1 MTASQLDNW
10 LGSVRTERMPALFIG
25 HGSPMNAIEDNLFT
39 REIRRQGAELSP
51 PRAILCVSAHWE
63 TRGTFFTAMERPRT
77 IHDFGGFPEAL
88 YQVQYPAPGM
98 PELAATGA
106 ALTHGGIDTEHW
118 GLDHGA
124 WSVLK
129 HLAPNADIPVVQMS
143 LDRGKSPAEHLEV
156 ARQLADLRRRGVLV
170 VGSGNMVH
178 NLGRVDW
185 NRLNEVGYAFDWAE
199 EARSLLMDRVRNHK
213 LDELANYARL
223 GTAVQHAVPTPEHFL
238 PLLYALALREPDE
251 SLEVFNDYALAGSL
265 TMTSVALG
273 A

>member
-1 MTASQLDNW
+1 
-10 LGSVRTERMPALFIG
+10 
-25 HGSPMNAIEDNLFT
+25 
-39 REIRRQGAELSP
+39 
-51 PRAILCVSAHWE
+51 
-63 TRGTFFTAMERPRT
+63 
-77 IHDFGGFPEAL
+77 
-88 YQVQYPAPGM
+88 M

-124 WSVLK
+124 WSVLT

-156 ARQLADLRRRGVLV
+156 ARQLADLRRRGVLI

-199 EARSLLMDRVRNHK
+199 EARSLIMDRVRNHK
-213 LDELANYARL
+213 LDELVNYARL
-223 GTAVQHAVPTPEHFL
+223 GTAVQNEVPTPEHFL
-238 PLLYALALREPDE
+238 PLLYTLALREPDE
-251 SLEVFNDYALAGSL
+251 PLEVFNDYALAGSL